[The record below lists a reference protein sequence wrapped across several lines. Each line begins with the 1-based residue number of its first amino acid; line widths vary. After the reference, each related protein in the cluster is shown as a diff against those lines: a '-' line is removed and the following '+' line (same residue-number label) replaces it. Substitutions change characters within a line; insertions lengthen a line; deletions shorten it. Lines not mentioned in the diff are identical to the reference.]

1 MRELENIPC
10 KVCGDKSSG
19 VHYGVITCEGCKG
32 FFRRSYSTNV
42 QYVCSRNKA
51 CIIDRLNRN
60 RCQYCRLQKC
70 LSLGM
75 SKDAVKFGRMSK
87 KQKAKVASELKA
99 KNSGDINS
107 EYSASN
113 ISGTNIITNF
123 SSSSSS
129 SSTSSSPSV
138 HSQVYHQSQPIV
150 YSHHPSHSYIVQQQ
164 PLHASQSMPQMVQYN
179 QPTTPVSSATASS
192 SSDYAYNSQ
201 QNIYPQVYQNY
212 NSINSNQYNY
222 DLANMVKQIYDA
234 HSRTFLQYFDFNE
247 MNHIS
252 NSANSSNELQR
263 ILSLQKTQLYVEMA
277 DKLTAC
283 VQQIID
289 FSKMVPGFM
298 QLLQDDQI
306 SLLKSGSYGIVLL
319 YAAQCYVPEKNSFI
333 YNSQLISVDMI
344 VNGLKNSKY
353 FDDDEMY
360 FVQEN
365 LDFIRQLKQFNLTNT
380 EMAIISAI
388 ILFNADNVQLNDQ
401 KSVYHQS
408 QRFVELL
415 RMDIENSSNRFSQP
429 SSDGSPN
436 KISSLEKQQFIQQLL
451 NLIQVNLRHLNTSH
465 FELIKN
471 FKIKNPMLEFPPLHR
486 ELFNVDY
493 YVYCHQ
499 QQQQQQQQ
507 QQLQIHQH
515 QHQQQQ
521 QQHQHQQQQQPPSLP
536 QQQQQQQQQQQLQ
549 LPTQQMPVHHQMNRF
564 SVPNAASPSSSCSS
578 SSSNPPSSPSMAT
591 LNNVNRQNS
600 AYYYVNKNSGYY
612 TPNANPSPASTSS
625 TSSSSSSSSAN
636 AFIAQNTLDF
646 VHGLDD
652 LMVPNGSL
660 VETQQDIKSSIQQ
673 SPVGSASSIS
683 PSAYVNSQNN
693 FSIKAEQMY
702 QNSMGPLVGIE

>member
-42 QYVCSRNKA
+42 QYVCSRNKS

-99 KNSGDINS
+99 KNNGDMNT
-107 EYSASN
+107 EYTASN

-129 SSTSSSPSV
+129 SSSTSSSPPV
-138 HSQVYHQSQPIV
+138 HPQVYHPSQPVV

-164 PLHASQSMPQMVQYN
+164 QQQPSLHHSQSMPQMVQYN
-179 QPTTPVSSATASS
+179 NAPTTPVSSTTASS
-192 SSDYAYNSQ
+192 SSSEYNYNSQ
-201 QNIYPQVYQNY
+201 NIYSSQPQVYNY
-212 NSINSNQYNY
+212 NGMNSNQYNY

-247 MNHIS
+247 MSHLS
-252 NSANSSNELQR
+252 NTPSSQSSELQR
-263 ILSLQKTQLYVEMA
+263 LLSLQKSQIYLELA

-289 FSKMVPGFM
+289 FSKMIPGFM
-298 QLLQDDQI
+298 QLVQDDQI
-306 SLLKSGSYGIVLL
+306 SLLKSGSYGIMLL

-333 YNSQLISVDMI
+333 YNNQLINLDLLI
-344 VNGLKNSKY
+344 TGLKNTKI
-353 FDDDEMY
+353 FDEDEMY

-365 LDFIRQLKQFNLTNT
+365 LEFIRQLKQFNLNNT
-380 EMAIISAI
+380 ELAIISAI
-388 ILFNADNVQLNDQ
+388 ILFNPDNAQLNDQ
-401 KSVYHQS
+401 KTVYHQS

-415 RMDIENSSNRFSQP
+415 RMDIENSPNRFTQQNQA
-429 SSDGSPN
+429 SPN

-451 NLIQVNLRHLNTSH
+451 NLIQVNLRHLTTAH

-471 FKIKNPMLEFPPLHR
+471 FKIKNPLVEFPPLHR

-499 QQQQQQQQ
+499 QQQ
-507 QQLQIHQH
+507 LQM
-515 QHQQQQ
+515 HQQQIQ
-521 QQHQHQQQQQPPSLP
+521 M
-536 QQQQQQQQQQQLQ
+536 QQQQQQQQQQQI
-549 LPTQQMPVHHQMNRF
+549 PVHHQMNRF
-564 SVPNAASPSSSCSS
+564 NSVNNNAASPSSSCSS
-578 SSSNPPSSPSMAT
+578 SSSNPPSSPSMVT
-591 LNNVNRQNS
+591 LTNVNRPVGNNN
-600 AYYYVNKNSGYY
+600 YYYVNKNQGYY
-612 TPNANPSPASTSS
+612 AQNATASPASTSS
-625 TSSSSSSSSAN
+625 TSSSSSSN
-636 AFIAQNTLDF
+636 TFLTQNTLDF
-646 VHGLDD
+646 VHSLDD
-652 LMVPNGSL
+652 LMGPNSSL
-660 VETQQDIKSSIQQ
+660 TESQDIKPNIQQ

-683 PSAYVNSQNN
+683 PSSYTNTSTNN
-693 FSIKAEQMY
+693 FTIKTEQLY
-702 QNSMGPLVGIE
+702 HQNTMGSLVGIE